1 MSQIRRI
8 PQNTKAILLI
18 AIGLATG
25 AWYAYNIATDNAVA
39 NYPLNILAD
48 ILFPLTMIATLIWTI
63 NKNRR
68 PASR

>member
-1 MSQIRRI
+1 MSQIRRM

-63 NKNRR
+63 NKNRQN
-68 PASR
+68 ASR

>member
-63 NKNRR
+63 NKNRQN
-68 PASR
+68 ASR

>member
-25 AWYAYNIATDNAVA
+25 AWYAYNIATDNAVV

>member
-1 MSQIRRI
+1 M
-8 PQNTKAILLI
+8 PKNTKAILLI

-63 NKNRR
+63 NKNRQN
-68 PASR
+68 ASR

>member
-1 MSQIRRI
+1 MRQIRRMPI
-8 PQNTKAILLI
+8 HTKAILLI
-18 AIGLATG
+18 ALGLATG

-48 ILFPLTMIATLIWTI
+48 ILFPLTMLYTLIWTI
-63 NKNRR
+63 TRNRR